1 MISHP
6 NTSGRQRTVEF
17 QILPSRT
24 GQVRRIVS
32 ALLRYWELDALVEPA
47 AVGVTELMA
56 NAHHHVEPDKPCAV
70 EIVLRPDRLTFSVR
84 DQGPAP
90 VGPLD
95 TGGRGPA
102 ATVPVGDDR
111 AAPTRH
117 DGTGK
122 VVWFALPVPASDS
135 SAEAPDGAADG
146 ATSGLLSREP
156 LPAPEPPLAPEPSS
170 GSEPPHR
177 APAPAVPAA
186 PVSEQAPAEA
196 VAPRS

>member
-56 NAHHHVEPDKPCAV
+56 NAHRHVGSDRPCAV

-90 VGPLD
+90 VRPLD

-111 AAPTRH
+111 GAPTRH

-135 SAEAPDGAADG
+135 STKAPDGAADG
-146 ATSGLLSREP
+146 VTDGLPSREP
-156 LPAPEPPLAPEPSS
+156 LPAPEPSP

-186 PVSEQAPAEA
+186 PASAQAPAEA